1 MRIFKALL
9 AIAFC
14 GAMLTV
20 TASAVSNGTPATS
33 QGVGTVVRVV
43 GVVSYSLG
51 DGKWHPLIPGKYLV
65 PGAIVRTGID
75 GSTDIVLGKA
85 VELPQVGVPGR
96 ISFTVDA
103 KVTDISSYKPYAEQ
117 NVIRLTPNTTLAI
130 DALGIM
136 DTGAD
141 TVCDTE
147 LDLKKG
153 KIYASVKKESAAST
167 YLIKIP
173 NGIAGIRGTIFSL
186 GDNGDLAVFESHT
199 TGGGVTL
206 SLTSPN
212 GSVHTY
218 VVGAGQ
224 QLIVSSVQEGA
235 GGGIPQ
241 IGNKPGTGTTTGGGT
256 TTTGGDTTTTGGGTT
271 TTGGG
276 GVTTGGGGVT
286 TGGGGVTTGGGGVT
300 TGGNVT
306 ISQIPPATITIFQQ
320 MTPAIKTIFIQTG
333 QTTTGGNNNGND
345 ITEKP
350 VSQFN

>member
-206 SLTSPN
+206 SLTSPD

-241 IGNKPGTGTTTGGGT
+241 IGNKPGTPVTGTKTTGTPETTPSTTPSTTGTPETTPTTSPTTSPTTAPTTTPT
-256 TTTGGDTTTTGGGTT
+256 TTPS
-271 TTGGG
+271 
-276 GVTTGGGGVT
+276 
-286 TGGGGVTTGGGGVT
+286 

>member
-206 SLTSPN
+206 SLTSPD

-224 QLIVSSVQEGA
+224 QLSINSLGGA
-235 GGGIPQ
+235 AGTTGTPATGTPTT
-241 IGNKPGTGTTTGGGT
+241 GTGTKTTGTPSTTGTPETTPTTSPTTSPTTAPT
-256 TTTGGDTTTTGGGTT
+256 TTPS
-271 TTGGG
+271 
-276 GVTTGGGGVT
+276 
-286 TGGGGVTTGGGGVT
+286 